1 MTHVMLDLET
11 FGTKAGSVLRSI
23 GAVIFDPRGE
33 GTGDEFYY
41 NIDRESCE
49 RIGLTVD
56 RDTEEWWAR
65 QSREARDSL
74 LVNPQPIG
82 VVIMEFHSWFT
93 RLGGEKIWCQGA
105 NFDAVLWE
113 SVCAAA
119 QIRVP
124 WKFWNVRD
132 TRTVYEMFRFDPKS
146 LPRAGTYHN
155 ALDDAK
161 YQAECV
167 QKAIKRYGLQIREKV
182 PEKEEWLA

>member
-33 GTGDEFYY
+33 GTGAEFYH

-49 RIGLTVD
+49 RIGLTLDQSTVD
-56 RDTEEWWAR
+56 WWAR
-65 QSREARDSL
+65 QSREAQESL
-74 LVNPQPIG
+74 LKNPQPIG
-82 VVIMEFHSWFT
+82 VVIMEFHRWFAKN
-93 RLGGEKIWCQGA
+93 GGEHIWCQGA
-105 NFDAVLWE
+105 NFDSVLWE
-113 SVCAAA
+113 AACAAA

-132 TRTVYEMFRFDPKS
+132 TRTVYEMFRFDTKS
-146 LPRAGTYHN
+146 IERGGTYHN

-161 YQAECV
+161 HQAKCV
-167 QKAIKRYGLQIREKV
+167 QMAIRNYKPPAKAAG
-182 PEKEEWLA
+182 KEEWLA